1 MALVA
6 KSERERQTEVQISVL
21 AGLFEHRGIRVR
33 REKLSRGQAFRVKSG
48 QCMVSGERFV
58 FVDRR
63 LPHEQQVALLVDYLV
78 DFGFE
83 LSQEEEARLSP
94 KTQSLFRARCRQAA

>member
-1 MALVA
+1 
-6 KSERERQTEVQISVL
+6 
-21 AGLFEHRGIRVR
+21 
-33 REKLSRGQAFRVKSG
+33 
-48 QCMVSGERFV
+48 
-58 FVDRR
+58 
-63 LPHEQQVALLVDYLV
+63 VALLVDYLV